1 MRIRPQFLSINRLD
15 NFQNL
20 DTLDYT
26 QVSQNASASASYML
40 SQSEDEMKGI
50 SVDLSFQE
58 TADEQGGVV
67 RNGNLSQF
75 YNASVMYTLSRMA
88 AGRNFSAGFNVS
100 YNTIGRDDF
109 ITMGPIA
116 SISASILQK
125 RITTGANLSY
135 NASRTVNDWDNHVFN
150 VRCHA
155 VYKVQKKHTFN
166 LNVLNQWRSTSE
178 ASTNDVT
185 VTVGYNFILGS

>member
-40 SQSEDEMKGI
+40 SQSEDEMRGI

-75 YNASVMYTLSRMA
+75 YNASVMYTLSRMT
-88 AGRNFSAGFNVS
+88 AGQNFSAGFNAS

-109 ITMGPIA
+109 ITVGPIA

-135 NASRTVNDWDNHVFN
+135 NASRSVNEWDNHVFN

-155 VYKVQKKHTFN
+155 VYKIQRKHTFN

-178 ASTNDVT
+178 ANTNDVT
-185 VTVGYNFILGS
+185 VTMGYNFILGG